1 MKPSSINPYHHA
13 PYTHH
18 SVGFPLSGQE
28 VAVAAFAGAALLV
41 TALSVLQL
49 LGIIA
54 TMGALAG
61 LALAAFYYFTIKP
74 ILAMDFDISPTNEEL
89 AQILDELWD

>member
-54 TMGALAG
+54 TVG
-61 LALAAFYYFTIKP
+61 ALAAFYYFTIKP

>member
-54 TMGALAG
+54 TVG
-61 LALAAFYYFTIKP
+61 ALAAFYYSTIKR